1 MPPDSAYIRVR
12 TLILIPIF
20 LAPVLFA
27 QSHSA
32 CDLVTQDEAN
42 ALLGGSA
49 NRLAMGAV
57 ACGYSERTLGV
68 RLTITVTDWGAS
80 AKAVWDKA
88 KATSMKGNW
97 LVGDEAGMGT
107 YAYGELIRRSAQS
120 SAGKC
125 GFEAVKGTKLIT
137 IFVTDSAEK
146 QDIAGKKEML
156 DKLRPL
162 AMKAVQRL

>member
-1 MPPDSAYIRVR
+1 LLADPAYLDVR
-12 TLILIPIF
+12 TLVLLPLL
-20 LAPVLFA
+20 LAPALFG
-27 QSHSA
+27 QSKSA

-49 NRLAMGAV
+49 NQLSMGAIG
-57 ACGYSERTLGV
+57 CGYSVRTLGA
-68 RLTITVTDWGAS
+68 RLTITVTDWGTTS
-80 AKAVWDKA
+80 KAVWDGA
-88 KATSMKGNW
+88 KATSIRRNS

-107 YAYGELIRRSAQS
+107 YAFAELISRSAQS

-125 GFEAVKGTKLIT
+125 GFEVVKGTKVIT
-137 IFVTDSAEK
+137 IFVTDDAEK

-162 AMKAVQRL
+162 AQKAVQRL